1 MGHRHTILTD
11 EIFKDSKYI
20 RYVERTNNIKN
31 FRKEYEEQ
39 YKIIL
44 DIYQTFIKL
53 NNCFFSDS
61 NKNKADKAEHTR
73 TIIEELVYINYENS
87 QKHKYSVRNIKELFD
102 KRARRLYK
110 FMEQWQKELK
120 SVTYKNANENENLE
134 NMINTIE
141 KQMQELEYAEFD
153 SISLDNIS
161 YQKNYISDYKHYK
174 KYLSKFDNIYSKSN
188 DFKQEFKQKLY
199 DINGVKLDDNDLNK
213 LGLLFK
219 LLSSLNNGLVNIITN
234 YKLDIELTHG
244 NTPDMLYKLY
254 LKSCNIDYE
263 NDNFI
268 DNSNDFLAF
277 SGIIKNKIDEE
288 LHFDNNI
295 LHERFD
301 LFFFYLTM
309 QQCFYSHKIKVK
321 SDYINKLL
329 TDLIEIYKQ
338 FKEIRKIE
346 KELSLEEIKK
356 QYFIPL
362 YKKANEM
369 ITKRY
374 GDVYERIS

>member
-20 RYVERTNNIKN
+20 KYVERTNNIKN
-31 FRKEYEEQ
+31 FRKEYEDQ

-61 NKNKADKAEHTR
+61 NKNKADKAEHAR

-87 QKHKYSVRNIKELFD
+87 QKHKYTVRDIKELFD

-110 FMEQWQKELK
+110 YMEQWQKELK

-153 SISLDNIS
+153 SVSLENVS
-161 YQKNYISDYKHYK
+161 YQKNYIPDYKHYK
-174 KYLSKFDNIYSKSN
+174 KYLSKFDNIYAKSN

-219 LLSSLNNGLVNIITN
+219 LLSSLNNGLVNIITD

-309 QQCFYSHKIKVK
+309 EQCFYSHKIKVK

-362 YKKANEM
+362 YKKTNEM